1 MKIWTFVL
9 ALSLSLVG
17 FHADA
22 KRMGGGKSF
31 GQQSNNVTQRQA
43 APPQNAAKPAAPAP
57 TAAAAPKRPWGAM
70 LGGLAAGLGLAWLAN
85 SLGMGEGFG
94 QMLMFGL
101 LALGIMMAV
110 GWFMR
115 SRKAAQAQH
124 DGAASPFAFQGAS
137 PSPVA
142 ASPAAYSPA
151 NVGNDASARPW
162 ERNSMSFDG
171 GDAGTAPGSM
181 IGSAIAGS
189 QGWGVPAGFDADG
202 FLSAAKANF
211 VTLQAAWDKSDISAL
226 RAMMTDTM
234 LREIQT
240 QLAEREAH
248 TGVPANQTDV
258 VKIEAQLLGIEDL
271 GEAYMASVEFNGMI
285 REEPTAAPNP
295 FREVWNM
302 SKPKNGQS
310 GWLVA
315 GVQALQ

>member
-1 MKIWTFVL
+1 
-9 ALSLSLVG
+9 
-17 FHADA
+17 
-22 KRMGGGKSF
+22 
-31 GQQSNNVTQRQA
+31 
-43 APPQNAAKPAAPAP
+43 
-57 TAAAAPKRPWGAM
+57 
-70 LGGLAAGLGLAWLAN
+70 
-85 SLGMGEGFG
+85 
-94 QMLMFGL
+94 
-101 LALGIMMAV
+101 
-110 GWFMR
+110 
-115 SRKAAQAQH
+115 
-124 DGAASPFAFQGAS
+124 
-137 PSPVA
+137 
-142 ASPAAYSPA
+142 
-151 NVGNDASARPW
+151 
-162 ERNSMSFDG
+162 MSFDG

>member
-9 ALSLSLVG
+9 ALCLTLVG

-22 KRMGGGKSF
+22 KRMGGGKSV
-31 GQQSNNVTQRQA
+31 GQQSNNVTQHQA
-43 APPQNAAKPAAPAP
+43 APAQNLVKPAAP
-57 TAAAAPKRPWGAM
+57 AAAPKRPWGAM
-70 LGGLAAGLGLAWLAN
+70 LGGLAAGLGLAWLAS

-110 GWFMR
+110 GWFIR
-115 SRKAAQAQH
+115 SRKAAQSQNSSAN
-124 DGAASPFAFQGAS
+124 SPFAFQGAS

-142 ASPAAYSPA
+142 AMPATYSPA

-162 ERNSMSFDG
+162 ERNSVAFDSSPAG
-171 GDAGTAPGSM
+171 GTSGSM
-181 IGSAIAGS
+181 IGSALVGS
-189 QGWGVPAGFDADG
+189 HNWGVPDGFDTEG

-211 VTLQAAWDKSDISAL
+211 VTLQAAWDKSDIHAL

-234 LREIQT
+234 LLEIKT

-271 GEAYMASVEFNGMI
+271 GESYMASVEFNGMV
-285 REEPTAAPNP
+285 REEPASAPNP

-302 SKPKNGQS
+302 TKPKNGQS

-315 GVQALQ
+315 GVQALL